1 MCDLACFTLVAL
13 SLSHVRWT
21 WRGEIGISEGGSGA
35 IGRAERLRCHH
46 LAPMLALKA
55 EKIKVMIKMTEKKK
69 LHPKEPLS
77 GPGGEGAGQK
87 RNGGSGRAST
97 RGDLDLAEKGARLR
111 GMGKGHLLR

>member
-1 MCDLACFTLVAL
+1 M

-69 LHPKEPLS
+69 HPKEPLS
-77 GPGGEGAGQK
+77 GPGGEGAGQMK
-87 RNGGSGRAST
+87 SGGNGTASAL
-97 RGDLDLAEKGARLR
+97 GVLDSPEEMVQLR
-111 GMGKGHLLR
+111 GMGKDHHLRTNSSTGLSR